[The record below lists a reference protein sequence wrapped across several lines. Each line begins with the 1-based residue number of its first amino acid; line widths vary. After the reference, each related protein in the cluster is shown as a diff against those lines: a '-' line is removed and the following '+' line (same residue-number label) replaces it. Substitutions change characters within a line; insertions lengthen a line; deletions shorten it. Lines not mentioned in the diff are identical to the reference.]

1 MRKIWFALAWGG
13 AALLACSSTP
23 TAVGICGGNF
33 PGGVI
38 IVTAGDSK
46 TFSPQHV
53 TANAGQAVCFQN
65 TGTLLHQIQPDSVFA
80 TDSVWAHS
88 GPYPLPPNLP
98 VVFQL
103 ASGRDYYFH
112 CTYHGG
118 NQTGM
123 WGIISVR

>member
-1 MRKIWFALAWGG
+1 MRKTLFALVCAG
-13 AALLACSSTP
+13 AAVLACSSEP
-23 TAVGICGGNF
+23 TSAGICGGNF

-53 TANAGQAVCFQN
+53 QANAGQTVCFQN
-65 TGTLLHQIQPDSVFA
+65 TGTLLHQIQGDSVNA
-80 TDSVWAHS
+80 TDSAWAHS
-88 GPYPLPPNLP
+88 PPQPLPPNLP

-103 ASGRDYYFH
+103 ASGRDYYYH

-118 NQTGM
+118 NQSGM
-123 WGIISVR
+123 WGIITVR